1 MSSAADIHAQIGQC
15 RHLLEQGEQA
25 VRLEAWDSLPRIH
38 QAYFEAFDGLRAI
51 LGDQMADEG
60 IREKLVELA
69 HEQLD
74 ELERRQRRLI
84 YEFRKGQTIIQARLD
99 DLQVARQRLDRFG
112 TDRPPFI
119 SVSLDRSI

>member
-1 MSSAADIHAQIGQC
+1 MSGAADIQAQIVRC

-25 VRLEAWDSLPRIH
+25 ARLESWDSLPRIH
-38 QAYFEAFDGLRAI
+38 QSYFEAFDGLRAM
-51 LGDQMADEG
+51 LGDQQADEG
-60 IREKLVELA
+60 VHEQLVELA
-69 HEQLD
+69 HEQLV

-84 YEFRKGQTIIQARLD
+84 YEFRKGQTIIKARLE

-119 SVSLDRSI
+119 SAALDRSI